1 MQWLSIR
8 AVLPQKA
15 KIILAVLPFLLL
27 LGTYVV
33 FSEARHAENEADKVL
48 PTLSTLKDS
57 VARIFV
63 KEDRRSG
70 EILLWKD
77 TAASLKRLAYG
88 LIIASCAALFI
99 GLNMGMYPY
108 IASTLSSFVVFLSM
122 IPPLAILPI
131 LFIIIGIG
139 ELGKIALI
147 VFGTLPLITR
157 DVQIAVKNI
166 PVEQITK
173 AQSMGAS
180 HWGVTYKIVLPQIM
194 PRLLTSIRLSLG
206 AAWLFVIAA
215 EAISATEG
223 LGYRIFL
230 VRRYLSMDIIIPY
243 VIWITFLG
251 FLIDLSLR
259 LIIKHR
265 YAWATR

>member
-180 HWGVTYKIVLPQIM
+180 HWGVTYKIVLP
-194 PRLLTSIRLSLG
+194 
-206 AAWLFVIAA
+206 
-215 EAISATEG
+215 SATEG